1 MVTHLA
7 NTLRRLQRKQEQVV
21 MPALKWISVR
31 ERLSQSQTRFTLN
44 ALHNQHDFAIS
55 SRAEVPASVDVNN
68 KILAGSAGLVHDQIC
83 QAGSRGAFTL
93 RFESEP

>member
-1 MVTHLA
+1 MT
-7 NTLRRLQRKQEQVV
+7 
-21 MPALKWISVR
+21 ALKGVSMQ
-31 ERLSQSQTRFTLN
+31 ERPLQCQTSFTLN
-44 ALHNQHDFAIS
+44 ALDNHRDFAIR
-55 SRAEVPASVDVNN
+55 SRPEIPASVDVNN